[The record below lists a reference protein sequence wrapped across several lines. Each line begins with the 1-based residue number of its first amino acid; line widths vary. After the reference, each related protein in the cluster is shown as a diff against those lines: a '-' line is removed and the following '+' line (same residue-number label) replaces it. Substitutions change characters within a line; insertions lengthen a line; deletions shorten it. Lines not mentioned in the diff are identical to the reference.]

1 MRAEPI
7 HFRDPIHGT
16 IALSPDELALVESP
30 VFQRLRGIR
39 QLGFGDQAF
48 PGATHTRFAH
58 SLGAM
63 QMASRMFDA
72 VFAPGDEGVLPEGE
86 RRRLRQLVRLA
97 VLLHDLGHAPLSHAT
112 EDCMPPRGA
121 LGLDCFTAAEQRER
135 ATHEDYTVLLL
146 LASPLRQTL
155 EQRFAP
161 LGLTAYDVAQLISPR
176 FASRAASLVVSGID
190 FAPLLAQIVSGELDA
205 DRMDYLQRDSFYAG
219 VNYGKFDEQWLLS
232 NLTLH
237 VEEGRA
243 HLALAHRAI
252 FAFEDFLLSRYH
264 MFVSVYYHHTAVGF
278 DTMLGRFIEEEPQ
291 AFALPSDAERY
302 VACDDITLWTIL
314 RASPNPWARRV
325 VARDLYRRLLEL
337 HTADGAAELAALQD
351 ALRQAAVDF
360 FISRDEGVLS
370 RYYGV
375 GRQPPIFVIN
385 RALQRVSRIEE
396 YSPVFQRYAQ
406 PARLTRVYVRP
417 DQVGAARACLTTALP
432 PTMGE
437 QLRLAWK

>member
-1 MRAEPI
+1 M

-112 EDCMPPRGA
+112 EDCMPPRRA
-121 LGLDCFTAAEQRER
+121 LGLDCFTAAEQLER

-161 LGLTAYDVAQLISPR
+161 LGLGAHDVAQLISPR
-176 FASRAASLVVSGID
+176 FAARAASLVVSGID

-237 VEEGRA
+237 VEDARA

-291 AFALPSDAERY
+291 AFALPTDAERY

-337 HTADGAAELAALQD
+337 HTADGAAEIAALQD
-351 ALRQAAVDF
+351 ALRHAAVDF

-370 RYYGV
+370 RYYGA

-396 YSPVFQRYAQ
+396 YSPLFERYAQ

-417 DQVGAARACLTTALP
+417 DQVAAARACLTTALP

>member
-63 QMASRMFDA
+63 HMAARMFDA
-72 VFAPGDEGVLPEGE
+72 VFPPGDEGLLPEGE

-112 EDCMPPRGA
+112 EDCMPLRGA
-121 LGLDCFTAAEQRER
+121 LGLEGFTAAEQRER

-146 LASPLRQTL
+146 LASPLRPVL
-155 EQRFAP
+155 EQRFAS
-161 LGLTAYDVAQLISPR
+161 LGLGAYDVARLIDPR
-176 FASRAASLVVSGID
+176 FAPRAASLVVGGVD

-219 VNYGKFDEQWLLS
+219 VNYGKFDDQWLLS

-237 VEEGRA
+237 VEDQRA
-243 HLALAHRAI
+243 YLALAHRAI

-278 DTMLGRFIEEEPQ
+278 DTMLARFIEEEPQ
-291 AFALPSDAERY
+291 AFALPTDAAGY
-302 VACDDITLWTIL
+302 VGYDDITLWTIL
-314 RASPNPWARRV
+314 RASRNPWARRV

-337 HTADGAAELAALQD
+337 HTADGAAEIAALQD
-351 ALRQAAVDF
+351 ALRQAAIDF
-360 FISRDEGVLS
+360 FISRDEGALS
-370 RYYGV
+370 RYYAA
-375 GRQPPIFVIN
+375 GRQVPIFVIN
-385 RALQRVSRIEE
+385 RALQRVSRVED
-396 YSPVFQRYAQ
+396 YSPLFQRYAQ

-417 DQVGAARACLTTALP
+417 DQAEAARACLTKTLP
-432 PTMGE
+432 RAMGE
-437 QLRLAWK
+437 QLGLGWK